1 MSDGFGME
9 SPSRHTQQGSPRQK
23 PARYLVLIDAGGGG
37 TLARLFLENHE
48 QIAEFDASTEE
59 TASMTS
65 GLTPTRAA
73 SGPEWDRALA
83 GHSAADRASAEVY
96 ELSV

>member
-9 SPSRHTQQGSPRQK
+9 SPSRHTQAPRQK

-37 TLARLFLENHE
+37 TVARLFLESRE

-59 TASMTS
+59 TSSMTS
-65 GLTPTRAA
+65 GLTPTKGAT
-73 SGPEWDRALA
+73 GPEWDKALA
-83 GHSAADRASAEVY
+83 GHSAQDRATAEVY

>member
-9 SPSRHTQQGSPRQK
+9 SPSKHTATPRQK
-23 PARYLVLIDAGGGG
+23 PAKYLVVIDAGGGG
-37 TLARLFLENHE
+37 ALARLFLESRE

-65 GLTPTRAA
+65 GLTSTKGAT
-73 SGPEWDRALA
+73 GPEWDRALA
-83 GHSAADRASAEVY
+83 GHSAQDRATAQVY
-96 ELSV
+96 VLSV

>member
-9 SPSRHTQQGSPRQK
+9 SPSRHTQHPARQK
-23 PARYLVLIDAGGGG
+23 PARYLVVIDAGGGG
-37 TLARLFLENHE
+37 ALARLFTESRE